1 MAAIVLL
8 LRRAFGFIV
17 KITHLFQRLQQT
29 NDPAIK
35 KKLNPPS
42 IPKSIV
48 NLTQLEWTAL
58 FRPDHLPPH
67 PFPGRTVFLSSNPFR
82 FLVLKFDVLTGFTR
96 QIATAPNFFPVP
108 DKIPGKSTALLKL
121 LYFIT

>member
-1 MAAIVLL
+1 MKEDLKILEKPRILNAQRAAILAQMAAIVLL

-48 NLTQLEWTAL
+48 NLTQLE
-58 FRPDHLPPH
+58 
-67 PFPGRTVFLSSNPFR
+67 
-82 FLVLKFDVLTGFTR
+82 
-96 QIATAPNFFPVP
+96 
-108 DKIPGKSTALLKL
+108 
-121 LYFIT
+121 